1 MMARRV
7 GVLTG
12 GGDVPGLNVVIKT
25 LTFRME
31 EAGWEVLGLRRGW
44 AALLQLGPGS
54 PVPDSEWVM
63 RLTRQNTRTI
73 DRTGGTILHTSRTN
87 PMAVHPA
94 EIPPHLRESAP
105 PPDAHRRVD
114 LTGAAVR
121 AAGDLGLDALVA
133 IGGDDTL
140 SFARRLNQEGVPVIG
155 IPKTMDNDVFG
166 TDYCIGFSTAVSRSV
181 NMISDL
187 RSPSGSHERYL
198 VVELFGRNSG
208 ETSLM
213 VALLAAADR
222 ALISEVPFEPERV
235 MELLAHDRRENP
247 SHYSVLTISEGA
259 RIQGQEPVE
268 WGEPDPFRHKKL
280 GGIGLMLGDYIRRKT
295 GEHAIYQ
302 NLGYLMRSGPPDSL
316 DRMVAI
322 NFARTAAELVLQRQ
336 TGKLVAVLK
345 GCYSVQPISV
355 VGEGQR
361 RVDVE
366 RYYDAREYRP
376 KLDPVI
382 GLPMFLE

>member
-1 MMARRV
+1 MARRV
-7 GVLTG
+7 AVLTG

-25 LTFRME
+25 LTFRLE
-31 EAGWEVLGLRRGW
+31 DEGWEVLGLRRGW

-54 PVPDSEWVM
+54 PVPEADWVV

-87 PMAVHPA
+87 PMAVRPDELPA
-94 EIPPHLRESAP
+94 HLEGEAP
-105 PPDAHRRVD
+105 EPGAKGKVD
-114 LTGAAVR
+114 MTRWALR
-121 AAGDLGLDALVA
+121 AIEDLRLDALIA

-140 SFARRLNQEGVPVIG
+140 SFARRLHQEGAAVIG
-155 IPKTMDNDVFG
+155 IPKTMDNDVYG

-181 NMISDL
+181 NMIGDL

-213 VALLAAADR
+213 VALLAAVDR

-235 MELLAHDRRENP
+235 LAHLAHDRRTNP

-259 RIQGQEPVE
+259 SIAGQEPVE
-268 WGEPDPFRHKKL
+268 WGEPDAFGHKKL
-280 GGIGLMLGDYIRRKT
+280 GGIGLLLGDYIRHKT
-295 GEHAIYQ
+295 REHVIYQ

-322 NFARTAAELVLQRQ
+322 NFARTAAELVLQHN
-336 TGKLVAVLK
+336 TGKLVSIQG
-345 GCYSVQPISV
+345 GCYALQPITV
-355 VGEGQR
+355 VGEGHR

-366 RYYDAREYRP
+366 RYYDAKEYRP
-376 KLDPVI
+376 KLDSVI
-382 GLPMFLE
+382 GLPMFLQ

>member
-1 MMARRV
+1 MARRV

-44 AALLQLGPGS
+44 AALLQLGPGNTQAES
-54 PVPDSEWVM
+54 DWVL
-63 RLTRQNTRTI
+63 RLTHLNTRTI
-73 DRTGGTILHTSRTN
+73 DRTGGTMLHTSRTN
-87 PMAVHPA
+87 PMAVKP
-94 EIPPHLRESAP
+94 EDIPPHLRDAAP
-105 PPDAHRRVD
+105 APGRQGTVD
-114 LTGAAVR
+114 LTGAAIR
-121 AAGDLGLDALVA
+121 AIEALRLDALVA

-140 SFARRLNQEGVPVIG
+140 SFARRLHQEGVPVIG

-181 NMISDL
+181 NMIADL
-187 RSPSGSHERYL
+187 RNPSGSLERFL

-208 ETSLM
+208 ETCLI
-213 VALLAAADR
+213 VALLAAVDR
-222 ALISEVPFEPERV
+222 ALISEVPFDPERV
-235 MELLAHDRRENP
+235 IELLARDRRENP
-247 SHYSVLTISEGA
+247 SHYSVVTISEGA
-259 RIQGQEPVE
+259 TIQGMQSIE
-268 WGEPDPFRHKKL
+268 WGEPDAYGHKKL
-280 GGIGLMLGDYIRRKT
+280 GGIGLTLGDYIRRKSH
-295 GEHAIYQ
+295 EPVIYQ

-316 DRMVAI
+316 DRMVSI
-322 NFARTAAELVLQRQ
+322 NYARTAADLVLHQD

-345 GCYSVQPISV
+345 GCYTVQPITI

-361 RVDVE
+361 RVQVQ
-366 RYYDAREYRP
+366 RYYDVDEYRP
-376 KLDPVI
+376 KLGPVI